1 MFNKQTFY
9 SINKADPDA
18 IVYIDSE
25 GHILRLT
32 CEDFSSPEEFRNWK
46 KWSDEQYHRL
56 ENADHRYANH
66 TISLESLKRFTASV
80 SGPEIQAGQ
89 KEEDK
94 LDRRKDRE
102 LFNQIRSCLTE
113 VQFRRLWMYVVDR
126 KALEKIAAEE
136 CVSVPTVYESIK
148 AALKNVNKLLIN
160 SKTP

>member
-9 SINKADPDA
+9 SVNKADPDA

-25 GHILRLT
+25 GRILRLT

-46 KWSDEQYHRL
+46 EWSDKQYHQV

-66 TISLESLKRFTASV
+66 TISLEILKSFAASV
-80 SGPEIQAGQ
+80 SGPEDQAGQ

-94 LDRRKDRE
+94 LEKRRDQE
-102 LFNQIRSCLTE
+102 LFNRIRSCLTD
-113 VQFRRLWMYVVDR
+113 VQFRRLWMYAVDR

-136 CVSVPTVYESIK
+136 CVSVPTVYESIQ
-148 AALKNVNKLLIN
+148 AALKNVKKLLIN